1 MRYTV
6 RKSIIQ
12 VVGTIWI
19 PAITCAQE
27 KVLSGYDLENIERP
41 ITRGTV
47 EHWLM
52 LNSGDF
58 QNVQDFSANLEI
70 DGETV
75 EFPWENEESE
85 FTYSD
90 CMYPSEV

>member
-6 RKSIIQ
+6 RKSVIQ
-12 VVGTIWI
+12 VIGTIWM
-19 PAITCAQE
+19 PTATCAQE
-27 KVLSGYDLENIERP
+27 KVLSGYDLENIEKP
-41 ITRGTV
+41 ITRDTV

-58 QNVQDFSANLEI
+58 QNVQDFNASLEV
-70 DGETV
+70 DDETI
-75 EFPWENEESE
+75 EIPWEHEESE